1 MLCRCFCEGDKCNK
15 GARVGGAAALQLLL
29 IPALISLVVQ

>member
-15 GARVGGAAALQLLL
+15 GERVGGAAVLLL
-29 IPALISLVVQ
+29 LLTLALISLVLQ